1 MGYLGNH
8 LATVTVSV
16 FAAILTG
23 FYFVSPPDIHFI
35 MILAVV
41 ITWFLAFICWIAQKS
56 ADYAHKYGQRHGS
69 DEKKSSISITTSGVS
84 SDDLTS
90 YKASFT
96 NELDQLKDQVKLK
109 DEEISKLRQQIANLE
124 TRVQIEALK
133 AELAN
138 LKTLAEKEKTSKRKR
153 T

>member
-23 FYFVSPPDIHFI
+23 FYFVSPPEIHFI
-35 MILAVV
+35 MMLSVV

-56 ADYAHKYGQRHGS
+56 ADYVNKYSHEHS
-69 DEKKSSISITTSGVS
+69 NDEKKSSVKPITGVTTDEISTF
-84 SDDLTS
+84 
-90 YKASFT
+90 KESFT
-96 NELDQLKDQVKLK
+96 TELDQLKGQVKLK

-124 TRVQIEALK
+124 TRVQIEGLR

-138 LKTLAEKEKTSKRKR
+138 LKALAEKEKTSKRKR
-153 T
+153 A